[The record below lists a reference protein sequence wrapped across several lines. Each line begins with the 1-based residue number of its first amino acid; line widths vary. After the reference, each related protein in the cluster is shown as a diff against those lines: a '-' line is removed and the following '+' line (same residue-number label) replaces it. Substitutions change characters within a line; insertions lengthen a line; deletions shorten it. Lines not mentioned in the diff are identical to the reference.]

1 MTGPTLR
8 DMTEL
13 TPREQEVLLLLAE
26 GISDREIGERLHIEE
41 VTVKVHTGSLYA
53 KLGVN
58 NRTQAGLLVLHEQLR
73 QAHATTTELRE
84 RIAVAQKEI
93 EHVNF
98 FMGRAI
104 EIMSKLG
111 EES

>member
-8 DMTEL
+8 DMSEL

-41 VTVKVHTGSLYA
+41 VTVKVHTGNVFA
-53 KLGVN
+53 KLGCE

-73 QAHATTTELRE
+73 QAHAATSELRE
-84 RIAVAQKEI
+84 RIAAAQKEF
-93 EHVNF
+93 EHVNYF
-98 FMGRAI
+98 LGRAVA
-104 EIMSKLG
+104 IMGTLS